1 MKEHNISPKE
11 CWNLER
17 AKIKFH
23 KEHPGVFVA
32 FQDYSEY
39 IKSYCQISDK
49 AKEFLQKTY
58 DILDWDIISMW
69 STQQLNFYKK
79 DSYFGAI
86 IIENP
91 DELIP
96 PGIRYNC
103 SDLGIEHK
111 RVEMNKIK
119 NASILDEI
127 YALSI
132 EYGYNKK
139 EEVNE

>member
-1 MKEHNISPKE
+1 MKEYNINPKE
-11 CWNLER
+11 CWDLER

-23 KEHPGVFVA
+23 KEHQVAFVV
-32 FQDYSEY
+32 FQDYYKY
-39 IKSYCQISDK
+39 IKNCCKISDK

-58 DILDWDIISMW
+58 DILDWDEISMG
-69 STQQLNFYKK
+69 STQRLNFYKK
-79 DSYFGAI
+79 DSYFGSIA
-86 IIENP
+86 IENP

-111 RVEMNKIK
+111 VK
-119 NASILDEI
+119 NASMLNEI
-127 YALSI
+127 YVLSI